1 MTAVDEHPRLIEAS
15 ALAGISAKVLLVHVA
30 QADHYAAA
38 HIDGARL
45 VTPAELVC
53 GIPPASGRLP
63 ERAQIE
69 SMLGRI
75 GYRPDIEIV
84 VYDDEGG
91 GWAGRMAWTLD
102 VIGHER
108 WAYLNGGLHAWHA
121 EGLPLVGG
129 ADVGPHGDAVQVRIR
144 RQPIAEVEDVLQ
156 AIDDPDAVIWDVRSH
171 EEHAGLRSG
180 SARAGHIPGAV
191 NTDWLLLQDNANATR
206 LIGDLAGFM
215 TAHGITPDKQVIT
228 HCQSH
233 HRSGLSYM
241 AARLLGYPRVRAYH
255 GSWSE
260 WGNRDDL
267 PVHP

>member
-1 MTAVDEHPRLIEAS
+1 MTADADHPKLIEAS
-15 ALAGISAKVLLVHVA
+15 ALAGVIDDVLLVHVA

-45 VTPAELVC
+45 VTPAKLVC

-63 ERAQIE
+63 EQAQIE
-69 SMLGRI
+69 MMLSRI
-75 GYRPDIEIV
+75 GYQPDAEIV

-108 WAYLNGGLHAWHA
+108 WTYLNGGLHAWHA
-121 EGLPLVGG
+121 EGLPLVAGPDG
-129 ADVGPHGDAVQVRIR
+129 ASAGNPVQVRIS
-144 RQPIAEVEDVLQ
+144 QEPIAEIEDVLQ
-156 AIDDPDAVIWDVRSH
+156 AIDSPDAVIWDVRSR
-171 EEHAGLRSG
+171 EEYEGLRSG
-180 SARAGHIPGAV
+180 SARAGHIPGAI
-191 NTDWLLLQDNANATR
+191 NTDWLLLQDHANATR
-206 LIGDLAGFM
+206 LIGNLAQFM
-215 TAHGITPDKQVIT
+215 AAHGVTPDKQVIT

-241 AARLLGYPRVRAYH
+241 AARLLGFPRVRAYH

-267 PVHP
+267 PVQT